1 VVTSTTPAPPP
12 TDRTRV
18 RRAADRGRYDRAT
31 VEAILDAGLI
41 AHVGFALDGRPWVM
55 PMAYARI
62 DDEVYLHGAV
72 GNHALRAIAG
82 GAELCLTVTLVDG
95 LVLSRSAFH
104 HSMNYRS
111 VMVFGRGRV
120 VEDLDEGRRASAALV
135 DHMAPGRAAECRPPT
150 DAELRATRII
160 AVPIDEA
167 SAKVRTGPPKED
179 EADLGL
185 AHWAGV
191 LPLHLAAGDPVQHV
205 AVDGDAQLPVP
216 AHVSTWDPGRSR

>member
-1 VVTSTTPAPPP
+1 VTSTTPAPPP

-41 AHVGFALDGRPWVM
+41 AHVGFALEGRPWVM

-135 DHMAPGRAAECRPPT
+135 DHMVPGRGADCRPPT

-167 SAKVRTGPPKED
+167 SAKVRTGGPGED
-179 EADLGL
+179 PDDVGL
-185 AHWAGV
+185 DHWAGH
-191 LPLHLAAGDPVQHV
+191 LPLQVAAGAPVQDRQAAGD
-205 AVDGDAQLPVP
+205 DALAVP
-216 AHVSTWDPGRSR
+216 AYLTGWEAVRPR